1 MIPYWDKSII
11 FAIEKKERN
20 TLNKKGQENEKRNI
34 KAAGKGHLQNLRVRR
49 GNEKNRERAQAAP
62 PHHERKTD
70 LPHVQDDIRVRKQI
84 KQRKEI
90 TMKATALQNILET
103 AFEMAQDNN
112 NDMYI
117 TVTMKSGY
125 QYKFNYGDNDDIII
139 ENLPS
144 TGLLQISN
152 AVEYDG
158 KDTVERGTAWLDIDE
173 IESVAI

>member
-1 MIPYWDKSII
+1 
-11 FAIEKKERN
+11 
-20 TLNKKGQENEKRNI
+20 
-34 KAAGKGHLQNLRVRR
+34 
-49 GNEKNRERAQAAP
+49 
-62 PHHERKTD
+62 
-70 LPHVQDDIRVRKQI
+70 
-84 KQRKEI
+84 
-90 TMKATALQNILET
+90 MKATALQNILET

>member
-1 MIPYWDKSII
+1 
-11 FAIEKKERN
+11 
-20 TLNKKGQENEKRNI
+20 
-34 KAAGKGHLQNLRVRR
+34 
-49 GNEKNRERAQAAP
+49 
-62 PHHERKTD
+62 
-70 LPHVQDDIRVRKQI
+70 
-84 KQRKEI
+84 
-90 TMKATALQNILET
+90 MKATALQNILET

-144 TGLLQISN
+144 TGLLQICN
-152 AVEYDG
+152 ASEYDG
-158 KDTVERGTAWLDIDE
+158 KDAVERGTAWLDIDE

>member
-1 MIPYWDKSII
+1 
-11 FAIEKKERN
+11 
-20 TLNKKGQENEKRNI
+20 
-34 KAAGKGHLQNLRVRR
+34 
-49 GNEKNRERAQAAP
+49 
-62 PHHERKTD
+62 
-70 LPHVQDDIRVRKQI
+70 
-84 KQRKEI
+84 
-90 TMKATALQNILET
+90 MKATALQNILET

-152 AVEYDG
+152 ASEYDG
-158 KDTVERGTAWLDIDE
+158 KDAVERGTAWLDIDE